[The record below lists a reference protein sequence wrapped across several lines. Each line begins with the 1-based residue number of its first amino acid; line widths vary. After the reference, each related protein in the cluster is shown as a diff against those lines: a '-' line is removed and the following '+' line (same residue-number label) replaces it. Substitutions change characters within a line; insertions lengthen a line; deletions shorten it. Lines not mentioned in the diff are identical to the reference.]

1 MINLPISIVI
11 VQLKDEALRGDDV
24 DVSLLEEKCEFL
36 FQKANRRF
44 LKVLKY
50 KELGF
55 LTGGISVVMDKLTD
69 RIPFEI
75 EQYYDTISPHQD
87 QQKLQLQQNQ
97 IRKGFDLVREV
108 LSQKEKFLQ

>member
-1 MINLPISIVI
+1 MYIFAAGLIDDLGETMTQLARVINLPISIVI
-11 VQLKDEALRGDDV
+11 IQVSDNLEPEDV
-24 DVSLLEEKCEFL
+24 SVSLLEEKCEFL

-50 KELGF
+50 KGLGF
-55 LTGGISVVMDKLTD
+55 LTGGSSVVMDKLTE

-87 QQKLQLQQNQ
+87 QQKLKL
-97 IRKGFDLVREV
+97 
-108 LSQKEKFLQ
+108 

>member
-1 MINLPISIVI
+1 MAQLSKVINLPISIVI
-11 VQLKDEALRGDDV
+11 VQLRDEKLQGDDV
-24 DVSLLEEKCEFL
+24 DVSLLENKCSFL

-50 KELGF
+50 DELGF
-55 LTGGISVVMDKLTD
+55 LTGGSSVVMDKLTD

-87 QQKLQLQQNQ
+87 
-97 IRKGFDLVREV
+97 
-108 LSQKEKFLQ
+108 

>member
-1 MINLPISIVI
+1 VSDKIT
-11 VQLKDEALRGDDV
+11 DDDV

-44 LKVLKY
+44 LKVLRIQD
-50 KELGF
+50 LGN
-55 LTGGISVVMDKLTD
+55 LTKGTAQVVDKLTE

-87 QQKLQLQQNQ
+87 QQKLKLQ
-97 IRKGFDLVREV
+97 
-108 LSQKEKFLQ
+108 